1 MDVHKQL
8 AIGDIQ
14 VGRIQIVQFD
24 AYAEVSTIPDVII
37 RTVSQRLLGHTSN
50 VLTIMFSCDS
60 RNRYERVIGVMPLHH
75 SSQDIFRTDKNFY

>member
-14 VGRIQIVQFD
+14 VGRIQIVQFG

-37 RTVSQRLLGHTSN
+37 RTVA
-50 VLTIMFSCDS
+50 M
-60 RNRYERVIGVMPLHH
+60 Y
-75 SSQDIFRTDKNFY
+75 

>member
-14 VGRIQIVQFD
+14 VGRIQIVQFG

-50 VLTIMFSCDS
+50 VLTIMF
-60 RNRYERVIGVMPLHH
+60 
-75 SSQDIFRTDKNFY
+75 